1 MRPYMS
7 PYKGSRDINIYIPQ
21 NLYEHT
27 HEKFSVIYHQTK
39 YDWISQEICN
49 WIRGLIRCP
58 YRIRYLLRY

>member
-1 MRPYMS
+1 MRHRMRPYMS

-39 YDWISQEICN
+39 YD
-49 WIRGLIRCP
+49 
-58 YRIRYLLRY
+58 